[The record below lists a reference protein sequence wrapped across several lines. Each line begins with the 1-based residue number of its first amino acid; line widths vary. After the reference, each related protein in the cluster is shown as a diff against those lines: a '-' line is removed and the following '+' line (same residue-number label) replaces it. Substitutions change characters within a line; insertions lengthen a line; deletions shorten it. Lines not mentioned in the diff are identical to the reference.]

1 MKKKVLLLFPYR
13 FTEFNYYKF
22 EISKLEKKFN
32 VKVIIHDLSNI
43 VSNKKLNKEWK
54 TKLEKKT
61 LKFSSLISWISCFN
75 KIEKKKVIIFNFL
88 ETSNINSFIIN
99 LLVRLSELPVMF
111 YSPVSPFSS
120 IKPFKKNI
128 NFFLTRFKQHGLN
141 LKIYFFP
148 IKILFFRFLINFKK
162 FNKVFLL
169 SNNFKKK
176 SYTFSHYVKA
186 KNFFKIDFN
195 FYDYSNA
202 LLVKKNKKKI
212 KKKYIIYIDNG
223 APYFTGDANLK
234 GDILAKFNVKKDY
247 RDLNLFFDKIEKYF
261 KAKVIVIPHPKY
273 KSSNTKKIK
282 SLNPYFNSRIVNNDY
297 DSLAKLTP
305 NCLFIINKMST
316 ALSYAIFHNKPAIHI
331 YSSEYF
337 HAREELQSILDQS
350 KNVGHKPIDIC
361 NFNKKKI
368 IKSLAIKNSKYK
380 YYRYQYLTPENK
392 TVEKIPNYKIIG
404 DLIQKNI

>member
-43 VSNKKLNKEWK
+43 VSNKKFNKEWK

-162 FNKVFLL
+162 FNKVF
-169 SNNFKKK
+169 
-176 SYTFSHYVKA
+176 T
-186 KNFFKIDFN
+186 
-195 FYDYSNA
+195 
-202 LLVKKNKKKI
+202 
-212 KKKYIIYIDNG
+212 
-223 APYFTGDANLK
+223 
-234 GDILAKFNVKKDY
+234 
-247 RDLNLFFDKIEKYF
+247 
-261 KAKVIVIPHPKY
+261 
-273 KSSNTKKIK
+273 
-282 SLNPYFNSRIVNNDY
+282 
-297 DSLAKLTP
+297 
-305 NCLFIINKMST
+305 
-316 ALSYAIFHNKPAIHI
+316 
-331 YSSEYF
+331 
-337 HAREELQSILDQS
+337 
-350 KNVGHKPIDIC
+350 
-361 NFNKKKI
+361 
-368 IKSLAIKNSKYK
+368 
-380 YYRYQYLTPENK
+380 
-392 TVEKIPNYKIIG
+392 
-404 DLIQKNI
+404 QKNLCD